1 MRILKTS
8 VMPKSTFWSLPQKK
22 WYTMK
27 NILSLL
33 ILLSAFAVNSNASVV
48 PDTLSYP
55 AEMIV
60 MPVPEYEVET
70 TASEDGNMKLY
81 NWNVDGFNEHET
93 ISGIVCQFRTGKGKI
108 KSVRLDKHGWGA
120 DTYTRVKSLNAL
132 KKNDGSTYYIVLL
145 ESHNYDG
152 MTVQYMNAI
161 AIKGDT
167 IKEVSVYDG
176 GKDLDDCGMEV
187 SFDSYD
193 WYSKTMDEIPAPFN
207 YYPDTRELYVPQAIG
222 NSLTDRYYVY
232 RFNGN
237 EFVKA
242 GLQPNRGLHSSL
254 HNYSRL
260 VKYGKAEYHK
270 FRIDEMEDGKLR
282 YASWYERSEMS
293 EEPDIILH
301 NGVYDEKEN
310 AYTFANGNYHYIVT
324 EEEIII
330 KYKGKI
336 QNRHK
341 MKNFW

>member
-1 MRILKTS
+1 M
-8 VMPKSTFWSLPQKK
+8 KK
-22 WYTMK
+22 
-27 NILSLL
+27 ILSLL
-33 ILLSAFAVNSNASVV
+33 ILLSAFAGNSNASVA

-81 NWNVDGFNEHET
+81 YWSFEDYDN
-93 ISGIVCQFRTGKGKI
+93 GIQAGLVCQFRTEKGKI
-108 KSVRLDKHGWGA
+108 RSVKLHKIA
-120 DTYTRVKSLNAL
+120 DFYEGLSSVSSLHSL
-132 KKNDGSTYYIVLL
+132 KKNDGSTYYITAM
-145 ESHNYDG
+145 ESYG
-152 MTVQYMNAI
+152 YEGETSVCLNAF
-161 AIKGDT
+161 AIIGDT

-176 GKDLDDCGMEV
+176 GDDLDDCGMETMY
-187 SFDSYD
+187 DPYD
-193 WYSKTMDEIPAPFN
+193 WTTRTQNESWGSTIEYYTDTKEI
-207 YYPDTRELYVPQAIG
+207 YIPQAIDK
-222 NSLTDRYYVY
+222 SLTDRYYVY

-242 GLQPNRGLHSSL
+242 GLQPHRELHSSL
-254 HNYSRL
+254 HNYRRL
-260 VKYGKAEYHK
+260 VRFGKVEFHK
-270 FRIDEMEDGKLR
+270 FRIDEMEDGTLR